1 MPSAAA
7 VTIFLFGVTSL
18 GAGLQGLLFAP
29 GPSNAAT
36 SSGSSSDASLLA
48 HQAMTAN
55 YLAAIAMGL
64 YYPLMAY
71 QENRAFFVA
80 TVPMRSLS
88 ATVFWLQQW
97 KAASL
102 WEGAGAFLTAV
113 ALLWERGGRSNNNG
127 GVKAQ

>member
-18 GAGLQGLLFAP
+18 GAGLQGLLF
-29 GPSNAAT
+29 GPPSPP
-36 SSGSSSDASLLA
+36 DASLLA

-55 YLAAIAMGL
+55 YLAATAMGL

-71 QENRAFFVA
+71 QENRTFFVA
-80 TVPMRSLS
+80 TVPMRALS

-97 KAASL
+97 KSASL
-102 WEGAGAFLTAV
+102 WEGAGALLTAV
-113 ALLWERGGRSNNNG
+113 ALVWERSSTNKNG
-127 GVKAQ
+127 GVKTQ